1 MSVLQPASVRWSMRR
16 LREMG
21 RTADQVEAAMLTL
34 DVRPVLTAHPT
45 ESTRS
50 TLLGLQAR
58 VADKLLARERA
69 PADEARLIEQELEGE
84 VELLWLTSEVRQDR
98 PTVLD
103 EVSSALWYLE
113 TRLLDAGAHVHSAL
127 AIAFEEEFSRSAVTL
142 AGEQNMHPIAGFDLG
157 NSPQEFTNSAVEG
170 KTILITTTNGTRAL
184 LGVQGAR
191 DIVIASYVNFTAVL
205 ALMKVAAS
213 SNTDI
218 AIICAGEEGSFTLE
232 DAACA
237 GRYVRAIPKRAGSV
251 VLNDAA
257 SASVLIEKKY
267 GDNIA
272 KVFKES
278 FHGQALESAGFG
290 DDLAAAAEVDAYS
303 VVPIYQDRQIT
314 KLGPERAR

>member
-1 MSVLQPASVRWSMRR
+1 VR
-16 LREMG
+16 
-21 RTADQVEAAMLTL
+21 L
-34 DVRPVLTAHPT
+34 DVFFTPSQV
-45 ESTRS
+45 
-50 TLLGLQAR
+50 
-58 VADKLLARERA
+58 K
-69 PADEARLIEQELEGE
+69 PADTAGRLVAIVDVLRASTTVATALGNGAKTVIPLEGA
-84 VELLWLTSEVRQDR
+84 
-98 PTVLD
+98 D
-103 EVSSALWYLE
+103 EVIFRSK
-113 TRLLDAGAHVHSAL
+113 
-127 AIAFEEEFSRSAVTL
+127 EFARSQILL
-142 AGEQNMHPIAGFDLG
+142 AGEQKMLPITGFDIG
-157 NSPQEFTNSAVEG
+157 NSPQAFTPEAVEG

-237 GRYVRAIPKRAGSV
+237 GRYVRAIPKRAESV
-251 VLNDAA
+251 QVNDAA
-257 SASVLIEKKY
+257 SASVMIEKKY

-278 FHGQALESAGFG
+278 THGQALEAAGFG
-290 DDLAAAAEVDAYS
+290 DDLTAAAEVDSYP
-303 VVPIYQDRQIT
+303 VVPIYQERQVT

>member
-1 MSVLQPASVRWSMRR
+1 MRFCI
-16 LREMG
+16 
-21 RTADQVEAAMLTL
+21 LT
-34 DVRPVLTAHPT
+34 
-45 ESTRS
+45 
-50 TLLGLQAR
+50 Q
-58 VADKLLARERA
+58 
-69 PADEARLIEQELEGE
+69 
-84 VELLWLTSEVRQDR
+84 
-98 PTVLD
+98 
-103 EVSSALWYLE
+103 
-113 TRLLDAGAHVHSAL
+113 LLDLFFAQTARTGNRNLLFFAASEIFGGHIQDPVGIDIKSD
-127 AIAFEEEFSRSAVTL
+127 
-142 AGEQNMHPIAGFDLG
+142 FDLG
-157 NSPQEFTNSAVEG
+157 NSPREFSSGAVEG

-205 ALMKVAAS
+205 AMMKVAAS

-218 AIICAGEEGSFTLE
+218 AIICAGEEGTFTLE

-237 GRYVRAIPKRAGSV
+237 GRYVRAIPKRAESI

-257 SASVLIEKKY
+257 SASVLIERKY

-278 FHGQALESAGFG
+278 SHGQALESAGFG
-290 DDLAAAAEVDAYS
+290 DDLTAAAEVDAYS

>member
-1 MSVLQPASVRWSMRR
+1 VR
-16 LREMG
+16 
-21 RTADQVEAAMLTL
+21 L
-34 DVRPVLTAHPT
+34 DVFFTPSQV
-45 ESTRS
+45 
-50 TLLGLQAR
+50 
-58 VADKLLARERA
+58 K
-69 PADEARLIEQELEGE
+69 PADTAGRLVAIVDVLRLSTTVATALGNGAKTVIPLEGA
-84 VELLWLTSEVRQDR
+84 
-98 PTVLD
+98 D
-103 EVSSALWYLE
+103 EVISRSK
-113 TRLLDAGAHVHSAL
+113 D
-127 AIAFEEEFSRSAVTL
+127 FSRSGVKL
-142 AGEQNMHPIAGFDLG
+142 VGEQKMFPITGFDLG
-157 NSPQEFTNSAVEG
+157 NSPQDFTAEAVEG

-205 ALMKVAAS
+205 AMMKLAAR

-237 GRYVRAIPKRAGSV
+237 GRYVRAIPKRAESV
-251 VLNDAA
+251 AANDAA

-278 FHGQALESAGFG
+278 THGQALESAGFG
-290 DDLAAAAEVDAYS
+290 DDLAAAAEVDAYP

-314 KLGPERAR
+314 KLGPERER